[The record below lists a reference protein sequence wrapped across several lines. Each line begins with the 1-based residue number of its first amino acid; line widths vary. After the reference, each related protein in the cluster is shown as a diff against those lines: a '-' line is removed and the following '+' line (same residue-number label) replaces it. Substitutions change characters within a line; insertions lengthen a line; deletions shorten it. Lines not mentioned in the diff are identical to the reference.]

1 VETFFSVGPFSQKLL
16 VGVKMSYVLE
26 NIYNADGSVETIY
39 SQDSALELA
48 RRLLQTNT
56 LEEVKIAAQEVL
68 DSSQNQI

>member
-1 VETFFSVGPFSQKLL
+1 
-16 VGVKMSYVLE
+16 MSYVLE

-48 RRLLQTNT
+48 SRLLQANT

-68 DSSQNQI
+68 DSAQNQI